1 MQKTQF
7 TLRQYIGKDNIAKLF
22 GQEKANDES
31 FINRK
36 VIFIDEQSK
45 NFVGANGGNK
55 RFEFQIEG
63 TFHGFVL
70 KCGITPENKDILY
83 GPDIPML
90 KREQRNV
97 KEMGAFEYR
106 YSRGNKKID
115 TSWVDK
121 LCSKYGIE
129 DHMVAAFGGDE
140 ELYKTLTKYYCD
152 IKDPR
157 ILKALHE
164 NYDVGYIIET
174 FMPDDFKTAVDK
186 LTVPEHVKNMY
197 LAKYME
203 ENFLAGKQA
212 WQESVDM
219 STVYNDEPNKN
230 QIYAVKRIYDEQIDF
245 DIAQKEQVLFVTED
259 PAIALAYVQK
269 YTNPKSEIDDLH
281 DSQSRDV
288 LTVDVISLVRDVD
301 VMTRS
306 PKDIAHLSDGNYDYR
321 QEDYDL

>member
-22 GQEKANDES
+22 GQDKANDES

-36 VIFIDEQSK
+36 VIFIDEQTK
-45 NFVGANGGNK
+45 NFVGSDGGNK
-55 RFEFQIEG
+55 RFEFQVEG
-63 TFHGFVL
+63 TFHGFAL

-140 ELYKTLTKYYCD
+140 DLYKTLTKYYCD

-174 FMPDDFKTAVDK
+174 FMPDDFKKAVDK
-186 LTVPEHVKNMY
+186 LNVPEHVKNMY
-197 LAKYME
+197 LSKYME

-219 STVYNDEPNKN
+219 STAYNDEPNKG
-230 QIYAVKRIYDEQIDF
+230 QIYLVKRLYMAQIDF
-245 DIAQKEQVLFVTED
+245 DTAQMEQVVFATED
-259 PAIALAYVQK
+259 PAIALKYVQM
-269 YTNPKSEIDDLH
+269 YNNQKSETNEFFENSEGD
-281 DSQSRDV
+281 R
-288 LTVDVISLVRDVD
+288 LTVDIVSLVHNMDEIN
-301 VMTRS
+301 RS
-306 PKDIAHLSDGNYDYR
+306 PNSFTHSEENDYYD
-321 QEDYDL
+321 DYSL